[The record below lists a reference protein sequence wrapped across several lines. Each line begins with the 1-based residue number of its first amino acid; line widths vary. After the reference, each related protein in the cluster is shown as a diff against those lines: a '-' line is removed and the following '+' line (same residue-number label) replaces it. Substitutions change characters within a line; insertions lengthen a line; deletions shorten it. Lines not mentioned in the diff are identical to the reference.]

1 MGISEKFMTDI
12 DALLKQNF
20 GFDTLREGQR
30 EVVEAILGQGRAL
43 AIFPTGG
50 GKSLCYQLPALA
62 LEGVTLVVSPLI
74 ALMKDQI
81 DFLQGR
87 GIAAA
92 RLDSSLDAA
101 QVREVSDDLRAGNLK
116 LLYVAPERFNNER
129 FLGTLRRAP
138 IALLAVDEAH
148 CISEWGH
155 NFRPDYLK
163 LARIAQELKIP
174 RLLALTATATPQ
186 VAASIC
192 QAFEIPPEA
201 AINTGSY
208 RPNLKLCLTPVPGS
222 KRRALLLKRLQSRP
236 RGTTIVYTTLQRTAE
251 EVAQFLAGHDLP
263 ARAYHAGMD
272 SELRSQTQEWWMQG
286 SDRIVVATIAFGMGI
301 DKADVRAVYHFNLPK
316 GLESYAQEIGRAGR
330 DGLPSVVEM
339 LAARDDV
346 PALENFVFGDT
357 PTRESLALLVEQVLA
372 SGEEFSFAEQE
383 WSNRFDLRVLVLKT
397 ALTYLE
403 LDGVIRQ
410 GTPFYAGYKMAPRSG
425 WEDAYKVFGPK
436 GADFMRRL
444 VKASKAGR
452 VWWTLDSEEVQ
463 RDLQCGRENI
473 VRAMELLEERGVA
486 RVQTNDLRQRFRL
499 LQPEAEPQV
508 LVDSLLLRFA
518 RREESEV
525 RRIADVLDLVQRP
538 GCQTNALNA
547 YFGSERDEPCGH
559 CSFCATGKA
568 AVLPPAAP
576 RAPIEEELSPEVL
589 QSLRKEHPQALG
601 TPRQCARF
609 LCGLSSPALSQA
621 KLGKHELWARLE
633 AWRFADVLGW
643 CERNL

>member
-1 MGISEKFMTDI
+1 MTDI
-12 DALLKQNF
+12 DDLLQQNF
-20 GFDTLREGQR
+20 GFGTLREGQR
-30 EVVEAILGQGRAL
+30 EVIEAILTEGRAL

-81 DFLQGR
+81 DFLQAR
-87 GIAAA
+87 GIKAA

-101 QVREVSDDLRAGNLK
+101 QTREVTDELRAGELK

-163 LARIAQELKIP
+163 LARIAQDLKIP

-186 VAASIC
+186 VADSIC
-192 QAFEIPPEA
+192 RAFEIPAAA

-208 RPNLKLCLTPVPGS
+208 RPNLKLCLTPVPAS
-222 KRRALLLKRLQSRP
+222 KRRPLLLKRLQSRP
-236 RGTTIVYTTLQRTAE
+236 RGTTIIYTTLQRTAE
-251 EVAQFLAGHDLP
+251 EIAEFLALHQLP

-272 SELRSQTQEWWMQG
+272 PEVRSQTQEWWMQG
-286 SDRIVVATIAFGMGI
+286 TDRIVVATIAFGMGI

-330 DGLPSVVEM
+330 DGLPSTVEM
-339 LAARDDV
+339 LAAREDV

-357 PTRESLALLVEQVLA
+357 PTRESLSALVGQVLGGA
-372 SGEEFSFAEQE
+372 EEFSFAERE
-383 WSNRFDLRVLVLKT
+383 WSIRFDIRALVLKT

-403 LDGVIRQ
+403 LDGVLRQ
-410 GTPFYAGYKMAPRSG
+410 GTPFYAGYEMAPRTG

-444 VKASKAGR
+444 VKASRAGR
-452 VWWTLDSEEVQ
+452 TWWKLDSEAAQ
-463 RDLQCGRENI
+463 LDLKCGRDNI

-486 RVQTNDLRQRFRL
+486 RVRAADLRQRFHL
-499 LQPEAEPQV
+499 LRPEAEAQV
-508 LVDSLLLRFA
+508 LVDSLLARFA
-518 RREESEV
+518 RREEVEV
-525 RRIADVLDLVQRP
+525 RRIADVLDLVQRE

-547 YFGSERDEPCGH
+547 YFGQQRAEPCGH
-559 CSFCATGKA
+559 CSFCATGRA
-568 AVLPPAAP
+568 AIVGPEQA
-576 RAPIEEELSPEVL
+576 RAPIERELEASSL
-589 QSLRKEHPQALG
+589 QTLRDENPQALG
-601 TPRQCARF
+601 TARQCARF

-633 AWRFADVLGW
+633 AWRFAEVLDW